1 MADRTV
7 LITGASIAG
16 LSTAFWLAR
25 AGWDVTVQE
34 RADAFRDGGQNVD
47 VRGSAHEVIERMGIE
62 QDVRAASTTEEGT
75 RFVDERG
82 RSVGAFPVGDAQDG
96 PTAEL
101 EILRGD
107 LARIILE
114 HLPASVTVRFG
125 DTVAAVADDDRLEV
139 SFASGRTETYDLLIV
154 AEGVRSATRDLVFGA
169 EAVRRPLGLTIAY
182 GTIPRSPRDD
192 RWWRWLTAPDQRQ
205 VTLRPDG
212 KGTTRA
218 TLATTAPDD
227 RLAEMDPVEALDLLA
242 ERFAGAGWE
251 TDRVLAGLRTSDDVY
266 IDALTQITM
275 RSWFR
280 GRVALVGDA
289 AWCVTPLGGGGT
301 ALALTGGYVLAASLS
316 HLDDTGSRSDRDG
329 ALARYDAWM
338 RPLVTKTQS
347 LPPGVPRLAYPRSRW
362 GVAVLRSIV
371 RVAATPPLRRI
382 LGRFAA
388 VGDAG
393 KPLPELREASSN

>member
-1 MADRTV
+1 MTDRTV

-16 LSTAFWLAR
+16 LTAAFWLAR
-25 AGWDVTVQE
+25 AGWHVTVQE
-34 RADAFRDGGQNVD
+34 RSRAFRDGGQNVD

-62 QDVRAASTTEEGT
+62 QAVRDASTTEEGT

-82 RSVGAFPVGDAQDG
+82 RSIGAFPASDAQDG

-107 LARIILE
+107 LARIIFE
-114 HLPASVTVRFG
+114 RLPASVTVRFG
-125 DTVAAVADDDRLEV
+125 DTVSAVSDDDRLEV
-139 SFASGRTETYDLLIV
+139 SFASGRSETYDLLVV

-169 EAVRRPLGLTIAY
+169 DAVRHPLGVTVAY
-182 GTIPRSPRDD
+182 GTIPRVPSDD
-192 RWWRWLTAPDQRQ
+192 RWWRWLTAPGQRQ
-205 VTLRPDG
+205 VTLRPDD

-218 TLATTAPDD
+218 TLAATVPDG
-227 RLAEMDPVEALDLLA
+227 RLAEMDRADALDLLA

-251 TDRVLAGLRTSDDVY
+251 TERVLAGLRASDDVY
-266 IDALTQITM
+266 IDELTQITM
-275 RSWFR
+275 RSWSR

-316 HLDDTGSRSDRDG
+316 ALDDTGSRTALDE

-338 RPLVTKTQS
+338 RPLVTKTQT
-347 LPPGVPRLAYPRSRW
+347 LPPGMPRLAYPRSRV
-362 GVAVLRSIV
+362 GVGILRTIV
-371 RVAATPPLRRI
+371 RVVTTAPLRT
-382 LGRFAA
+382 LVGRFAA

-393 KPLPELREASSN
+393 RPLPELREAATR